1 MRKQELTKKV
11 IDRVLPEFAK
21 SAGAVLLRLIA
32 ITKVPDW
39 KTSDIDGRYST
50 PTTNEK
56 LGWFLHLHR
65 HTVRAAL
72 RTLLEKGL
80 IVASTKERNSYT
92 VNIETVEGFSS
103 TYRDSLAH
111 TLGETILN
119 AVRMK
124 FHRHPD
130 KKKPT
135 WASVHPLSR
144 GKCTCTGSFC
154 SYPAAENTEEL
165 PVVAA

>member
-1 MRKQELTKKV
+1 LRKQELTKKV
-11 IDRVLPEFAK
+11 IDRVLPACAK
-21 SAGAVLLRLIA
+21 SVGAVLLRLIA

-39 KTSDIDGRYST
+39 KTSNIDGRYST

-92 VNIETVEGFSS
+92 VNIEAVESFSS

-124 FHRHPD
+124 FQRHPE
-130 KKKPT
+130 K
-135 WASVHPLSR
+135 
-144 GKCTCTGSFC
+144 
-154 SYPAAENTEEL
+154 
-165 PVVAA
+165 